1 MVGAFKPRVAEDV
14 RQRALA
20 MLVAGELP
28 VLEIARRLGIH
39 EATVRSIRDERFAG
53 RVDSA
58 GVIQFRRVKKRWYCD
73 SCEAWVMVVPC
84 PACEARKAGRR

>member
-1 MVGAFKPRVAEDV
+1 MVGAFRPRIADGV

-20 MLVAGELP
+20 MLAQGDISAVA
-28 VLEIARRLGIH
+28 IARELGIG
-39 EATVRSIRDERFAG
+39 EATVRHIRDEQYAG
-53 RVDSA
+53 RVDSS
-58 GVIQFRRVKKRWYCD
+58 GIVQFRRVKKRWYCE

>member
-1 MVGAFKPRVAEDV
+1 MAGAFRPRIANEV
-14 RQRALA
+14 RSRAMELLA
-20 MLVAGELP
+20 AGELP
-28 VLEIARRLGIH
+28 VMEIARRLGIH
-39 EATVRSIRDERFAG
+39 EATVRHIRDERFAG

-58 GVIQFRRVKKRWYCD
+58 GVIQFRRVKKRWYCE